1 MPNRFERR
9 MGNNVSNVNG
19 SKLIRDDNNNRRIV
33 DTTNSTKNNV
43 RKDIKSLTQDEKM
56 AQIQARKE
64 ILEKRKKEKE
74 RYQKYV
80 ITDDN
85 FMNNSKFVQLELMKL
100 KMDMMGV
107 IKKLK
112 SGGFVNVKNE
122 KEQVNNEIVE
132 SIKKEI
138 EEMKKDAKK
147 INDEQMKNGQKMEE
161 TEKIIN
167 KNVQTT
173 NEELYKTVHEKI
185 EESKTELSKKIDDID
200 NRLTKIDD
208 EIIQMKTQNSRFNK
222 AILKINELFE
232 NFSEIQT
239 KYDGFR
245 NIINQHTNQIN
256 SMNEEMSRNKV
267 VDDDLSDVD
276 ISEFKR
282 IVHNHNEEF
291 VKMRDDFNESIK
303 KNDGMKHEFHNITKL
318 IKEKMSNFEIGIKN
332 VSDNYYF
339 IENNIQKNSQELNNV
354 LIKFNELQEESNELR
369 NTVEYRIALIDG
381 KKPNKKV
388 ESKEIKKEQP
398 KKTPL
403 VGLPLARILESRKF
417 NAMANASS
425 K

>member
-1 MPNRFERR
+1 M
-9 MGNNVSNVNG
+9 
-19 SKLIRDDNNNRRIV
+19 
-33 DTTNSTKNNV
+33 
-43 RKDIKSLTQDEKM
+43 
-56 AQIQARKE
+56 
-64 ILEKRKKEKE
+64 EKRKKEKA

-85 FMNNSKFVQLELMKL
+85 FMNNPKFVQLELMKL
-100 KMDMMGV
+100 KMDIMGV
-107 IKKLK
+107 NKKLK
-112 SGGFVNVKNE
+112 SGNFANVKNK
-122 KEQVNNEIVE
+122 KELVNNETVE

-138 EEMKKDAKK
+138 EEMRKDAKK

-173 NEELYKTVHEKI
+173 NEELFKTINEKV
-185 EESKTELSKKIDDID
+185 EESKTELSKKIDNIN
-200 NRLTKIDD
+200 NRLMKIDD
-208 EIIQMKTQNSRFNK
+208 EIVQMKTQNSRFNK

-256 SMNEEMSRNKV
+256 SMNEEISRNKV

-282 IVHNHNEEF
+282 IVHIHSEEF
-291 VKMRDDFNESIK
+291 VKMRDDFNESVK
-303 KNDGMKHEFHNITKL
+303 KNDGMKHEFQNITKL

-339 IENNIQKNSQELNNV
+339 IENNIKKNSKELNNV
-354 LIKFNELQEESNELR
+354 FIKFNELQGETNELR

-381 KKPNKKV
+381 KKPNNKV
-388 ESKEIKKEQP
+388 ETNENKKEQP
-398 KKTPL
+398 RKVPL

-417 NAMANASS
+417 KAMANASS